1 MSMFKTLADLKKNT
15 IDDKGSGGTQGGERI
30 QRYFTIQSGESYLI
44 RFRQELTEDSANFT
58 DERGVAHVVFVHT
71 NPEDY
76 RKSAICTGDDESFGY
91 RCFGCE
97 QVVHDRGWKA
107 KKHLLINVAVY
118 NSEEEIWEP
127 RVLDQKFT
135 GAHVAETVVTYA
147 LEYGTILDRDFK
159 ISRTGQKQQT
169 KYNLIPLAPKDA
181 DKSID
186 SLPMHDLTKI
196 YRTMNPAEQAGFYI
210 QENDDSSSNAWK

>member
-1 MSMFKTLADLKKNT
+1 MSMFKTLSDLKKNT
-15 IDDKGSGGTQGGERI
+15 IENKGSSGPQDGERV
-30 QRYFTIQSGESYLI
+30 QRYFTVKSGESFLL
-44 RFRQELTEDSANFT
+44 RFRQELSEDSAAFTEDS
-58 DERGVAHVVFVHT
+58 GVAHVVSVHT
-71 NPEDY
+71 NPNDFK
-76 RKSAICTGDDESFGY
+76 KSAVCTGDNEEFGY

-107 KKHLLINVAVY
+107 KQHLLINVAIF
-118 NSEEEIWEP
+118 NAEDETWEP

-135 GAHVAETVVTYA
+135 GAHVAETIVTYA
-147 LEYGTILDRDFK
+147 SEYGTIMDRDFK

-181 DKSID
+181 NEAIAE
-186 SLPMHDLTKI
+186 LTMHDLTKI

-210 QENDDSSSNAWK
+210 AEEDSSGAKGW